1 MSLSDACCG
10 AALLP
15 HSTYGEWFNLNRL
28 HFPLRAPSTRV
39 LALLRREAVGRQLE
53 VATPRQGAAPGCCTT
68 ARVYRRDP
76 AAPRTDV
83 CQEEAGRETSFLFY
97 SNCHPAP
104 VTATAKCFQL
114 PHEMAQCNL
123 LPSPPPR
130 HRDELRQVPSL
141 PPSLLLSRGVGAPA
155 CHPCHGPPAPAPH
168 GFSSSPAPLAEGAAA
183 SCVRSC
189 PARCPVP
196 GARCPAPWP
205 RAPRARPRQP
215 LSPGPAA
222 WDRRALFQPSKN
234 PQLGSLLPPICPS
247 LFSLFSV
254 YELGEY

>member
-1 MSLSDACCG
+1 MDLRLCGVIISVSQKLFSKVISFTLIAALIPSQPFPALVTSPAVMSLSDACCG

-196 GARCPAPWP
+196 GAQHR
-205 RAPRARPRQP
+205 
-215 LSPGPAA
+215 GPEH
-222 WDRRALFQPSKN
+222 PEHG
-234 PQLGSLLPPICPS
+234 LGSR
-247 LFSLFSV
+247 
-254 YELGEY
+254 